1 MFPPQNGAS
10 TPRSRAGTCGPIQG
24 GGMNAPTNASWF
36 DTVRRNASIAVG
48 AVAAC
53 ALFVTPAAAQGVIR
67 DAEIEHTLR
76 DYSAPL
82 WVAAGLNP
90 DDVSMYIIG
99 DDEINAFV
107 SGGQNIFVHTGLIL
121 AARTPNELKG
131 VLAHETGH
139 IAGGH
144 LARSAEAQQQAMGPA
159 LIAIGLGV
167 LAIAAG
173 VPQAGAALISGSQA
187 FAMGNYVR
195 HTQVQESAADQ
206 AALAYLEETDQS
218 AKGLIDFFNNNFRR
232 YEFVMRRAPQYLL
245 THPYSSDRVEAL
257 RSGATVADHYNTTD
271 GPEDLARFRTM
282 QAKLIGFLQ
291 TQGQTLARYPVS
303 DQSADAR
310 YARAIAY
317 YRTAQMDLARTEL
330 TSLIAEN
337 PTNPYYQELM
347 GQMLYESGRSAE
359 SVPYHRR
366 SVELTHDEPLLMLN
380 LARALADDRD
390 TVDEAITLLNGV
402 VRIEPL
408 NSLAWSELAEA
419 RDFRG
424 EQGLAELASAEAN
437 YARGNFPAAL
447 SFAER
452 ARRTLPRNTPSFQR
466 ASDIATFSGQEVRD
480 MMEDNNGRRRS

>member
-1 MFPPQNGAS
+1 MS
-10 TPRSRAGTCGPIQG
+10 
-24 GGMNAPTNASWF
+24 APLVEL
-36 DTVRRNASIAVG
+36 VRRGAIA

-53 ALFVTPAAAQGVIR
+53 AMLAASPAPAAAQGVIR
-67 DAEIEHTLR
+67 DAEIEATLR
-76 DYSAPL
+76 DYATPL
-82 WVAAGLNP
+82 WLAAGLSP
-90 DDVSMYIIG
+90 EDVSIYII
-99 DDEINAFV
+99 DSSELNAFV

-121 AARTPNELKG
+121 AARTPNELIG

-144 LARSAEAQQQAMGPA
+144 LARSREAQQQSMGPA
-159 LIAIGLGV
+159 LISIGLGV

-173 VPQAGAALISGSQA
+173 APQAGAALISGSQA
-187 FAMGNYVR
+187 FAMANYVR

-206 AALAYLEETDQS
+206 AALQYLEASGQS
-218 AKGLIDFFNNNFRR
+218 GEGLIDFFNNNFRR
-232 YEFVMRRAPQYLL
+232 YEFIMRRAPPYLL

-257 RSGATVADHYNTTD
+257 RVGAASASHYAAVDT
-271 GPEDLARFRTM
+271 PENLARFHTM

-291 TQGQTLARYPVS
+291 TQGQTMAHYPLS
-303 DQSADAR
+303 NTSADAR

-317 YRTAQMDLARTEL
+317 YRVAQTNEARAEL
-330 TSLIAEN
+330 NTLIAESPN
-337 PTNPYYQELM
+337 NPYYQELM
-347 GQMLYESGRSAE
+347 GQILYESGHAAE

-366 SVELTHDEPLLMLN
+366 SVDLTQNQPLLMFN
-380 LARALADDRD
+380 LARALVDADRSS
-390 TVDEAITLLNGV
+390 VDEGISLLTQV

-408 NSLAWSELAEA
+408 NSFAWSELARA
-419 RDFRG
+419 RDAKG

-466 ASDIATFSGQEVRD
+466 ATDIATFAGQEVRD
-480 MMEDNNGRRRS
+480 LMDDQGNGGGRRS